1 MNTISEHTTTER
13 KLVPKGTHPGRCIS
27 IVDLG
32 TGPETYKGE
41 TNIRRTIN
49 ITWELPKQII
59 EKDGELKP
67 MRISKKFTAS
77 TDLKSTLRKF
87 LDSWIAPTAAELRN
101 FDPESL
107 LGKEC
112 LVTVGHYLNQNKEQK
127 SGVNGV
133 SSVPEGMQIEA
144 TGTELIAYDPSK
156 PSVNFDK
163 LLDWQKERV
172 QQSQEYKAANHG
184 SNSNSTIDETTDAPF

>member
-41 TNIRRTIN
+41 TKMRRTLN
-49 ITWELPKQII
+49 ITWELPKQTVEI
-59 EKDGELKP
+59 DGQPMP

-77 TDLKSTLRKF
+77 TDPKAVLRKY

-112 LVTVGHYLNQNKEQK
+112 LVTVGHYTNGRGEQAA
-127 SGVNGV
+127 GVNGV
-133 SSVPEGMQIEA
+133 SSVPEGMAIES
-144 TGTELIAYDPSK
+144 TGTELMAYDPSK
-156 PSVNFDK
+156 PGVNWDK

-172 QQSQEYKAANHG
+172 QQSQEYKAADK
-184 SNSNSTIDETTDAPF
+184 STIGIDETTDAPF

>member
-1 MNTISEHTTTER
+1 MNTISEQTNTER

-41 TNIRRTIN
+41 TNIRRSIN
-49 ITWELPKQII
+49 ITWELPKQTI
-59 EKDGELKP
+59 EIDGELKP
-67 MRISKKFTAS
+67 MRLSKKFTAS
-77 TDLKSTLRKF
+77 LDPKAIFRKF
-87 LDSWIAPTAAELRN
+87 IDSWIAPTAAELRE

-112 LVTVGHYLNQNKEQK
+112 LVTVGHYTNARGEQAA
-127 SGVNGV
+127 GVNGV
-133 SSVPEGMQIEA
+133 SSVPEGMPIES
-144 TGTELIAYDPSK
+144 TGTELMAFDPSN
-156 PSVNFDK
+156 PAINWDK

-172 QQSQEYKAANHG
+172 QQSQEYKAVNK
-184 SNSNSTIDETTDAPF
+184 STIAINETTDAPF

>member
-1 MNTISEHTTTER
+1 MNTISEHTATER

-49 ITWELPKQII
+49 ITWELPKQSI
-59 EKDGELKP
+59 EIDGELKP
-67 MRISKKFTAS
+67 MRLSKKFTAS
-77 TDLKSTLRKF
+77 LDPKAVLRKF
-87 LDSWIAPTAAELRN
+87 LDSWIAPTAEQLKSFN
-101 FDPESL
+101 PETL

-112 LVTVGHYLNQNKEQK
+112 LVTVGHYTNGRGEQAA
-127 SGVNGV
+127 GVNGV
-133 SSVPEGMQIEA
+133 SSLPEGMEVPA
-144 TGTELIAYDPSK
+144 TGTELMAFDPSK
-156 PSVNFDK
+156 PGINWDK

-172 QQSQEYKAANHG
+172 QQSQEYKAGAKSIN
-184 SNSNSTIDETTDAPF
+184 TIDETTDAPF

>member
-1 MNTISEHTTTER
+1 MNIISEQTNTER

-41 TNIRRTIN
+41 TNIRRALN
-49 ITWELPKQII
+49 ITWELPKQKI
-59 EKDGELKP
+59 EIDGELKP

-77 TDLKSTLRKF
+77 TDPKATLRKF
-87 LDSWIAPTAAELRN
+87 LDSWIAPTAAELCN

-112 LVTVGHYLNQNKEQK
+112 LVTVGHYLNKNKEQK
-127 SGVNGV
+127 CGVNGV
-133 SSVPEGMQIEA
+133 SSVPEGMPIEE

-156 PSVNFDK
+156 PEVNFDK

-172 QQSQEYKAANHG
+172 QQSKEYKAASKPIN
-184 SNSNSTIDETTDAPF
+184 TIDETTDAPF